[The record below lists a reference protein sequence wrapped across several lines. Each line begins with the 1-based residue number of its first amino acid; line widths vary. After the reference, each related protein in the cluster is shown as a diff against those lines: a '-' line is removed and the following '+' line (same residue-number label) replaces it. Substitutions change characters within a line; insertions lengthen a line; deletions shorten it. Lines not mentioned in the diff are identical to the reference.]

1 MYAMMLMRYDISHAV
16 RVVNKYIASL
26 RRKHWKAVKW
36 IMRYLSGTLSYGLVY
51 GKKNKGKCEGLL
63 GYMDSNYAEDLD
75 KRRSLTSYIFI
86 FNGCLINWK
95 VTRQH
100 GVALSTTTTK
110 YIVATEAVKEA
121 LWLQG
126 LMGELGVKQKIV
138 TVLYC
143 SSSALHM
150 CRNLIHHER
159 TKHIDIKLHFIRNE
173 VFK

>member
-1 MYAMMLMRYDISHAV
+1 ME
-16 RVVNKYIASL
+16 
-26 RRKHWKAVKW
+26 
-36 IMRYLSGTLSYGLVY
+36 
-51 GKKNKGKCEGLL
+51 KKNKGKCEGLL
-63 GYMDSNYAEDLD
+63 GYMDSNYVEDLD
-75 KRRSLTSYIFI
+75 KRRSLTGYIFI

-100 GVALSTTTTK
+100 GVALSTTTTE
-110 YIVATEAVKEA
+110 YIIATEAVKEA

-138 TVLYC
+138 TVLYD

-150 CRNLIHHER
+150 CRNPIHHER

-173 VFK
+173 VSK

>member
-1 MYAMMLMRYDISHAV
+1 MDYEVS
-16 RVVNKYIASL
+16 KWYIELWTSL
-26 RRKHWKAVKW
+26 W
-36 IMRYLSGTLSYGLVY
+36 
-51 GKKNKGKCEGLL
+51 KKNKGKCEGLL
-63 GYMDSNYAEDLD
+63 GYMDSNYVEDLD
-75 KRRSLTSYIFI
+75 KRRSLTGYIFI

-138 TVLYC
+138 TVLYD

-150 CRNLIHHER
+150 CRNPIHHER

-173 VFK
+173 VSK